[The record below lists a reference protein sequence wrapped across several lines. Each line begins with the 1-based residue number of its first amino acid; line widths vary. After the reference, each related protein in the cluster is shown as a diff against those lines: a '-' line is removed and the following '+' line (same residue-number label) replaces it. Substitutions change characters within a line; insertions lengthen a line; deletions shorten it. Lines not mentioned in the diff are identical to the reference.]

1 MLWHEEKV
9 SMTSI
14 PSRLT
19 LPKLHLATFK
29 IIFYLIVS
37 QVPSVT
43 LIIELSYLHLSNSSM
58 SWFTVKCLSSNPRL
72 CVWTAS
78 CQLFTGLTTALALKH
93 KGRETHNYGG
103 LSNSLNTLFK
113 EMKRDQLGEFVCGY
127 WGSKG

>member
-14 PSRLT
+14 ASRLT

-29 IIFYLIVS
+29 MIFYLIVS

-72 CVWTAS
+72 CIWTAS

-93 KGRETHNYGG
+93 KGRERHNYGG
-103 LSNSLNTLFK
+103 IDGN
-113 EMKRDQLGEFVCGY
+113 
-127 WGSKG
+127 